1 MLGRSLS
8 ISTKIIFEWLLP
20 YFDIIASMN
29 SKKVSFISNHD
40 TRCVPCTFGM
50 GLAYFSPKL
59 KFTMKELENFCGFKE
74 GHGTWKAEAI
84 LGMAR
89 LGYEVYWIE
98 QFDFNSFSNNPEAY
112 LRSILSD
119 EVYKEQASN
128 TDLQLEAKR
137 MKKYIN
143 SGLPLEYRQGT
154 NDDIKDFLDDG
165 WLVHLEVNARTLAGR
180 SGYDGHSILV
190 TGYNDDEVIIQNP
203 DSDNGNQP
211 NQHVSWQVLNLT
223 L

>member
-74 GHGTWKAEAI
+74 GHGTWKAEAM

-154 NDDIKDFLDDG
+154 NDDIKDFLDVWDAI
-165 WLVHLEVNARTLAGR
+165 EDTPEEAARMRALSKSKMEAEALASQSDDSGNPTTR
-180 SGYDGHSILV
+180 SR
-190 TGYNDDEVIIQNP
+190 
-203 DSDNGNQP
+203 
-211 NQHVSWQVLNLT
+211 
-223 L
+223 

>member
-1 MLGRSLS
+1 
-8 ISTKIIFEWLLP
+8 
-20 YFDIIASMN
+20 MN

-74 GHGTWKAEAI
+74 GHGTWKAEAM

-98 QFDFNSFSNNPEAY
+98 QFDFNSFSNNPEA
-112 LRSILSD
+112 
-119 EVYKEQASN
+119 
-128 TDLQLEAKR
+128 
-137 MKKYIN
+137 YIN

>member
-1 MLGRSLS
+1 
-8 ISTKIIFEWLLP
+8 
-20 YFDIIASMN
+20 MN

-74 GHGTWKAEAI
+74 GHGTWKAEAM

-143 SGLPLEYRQGT
+143 SGLPLEY
-154 NDDIKDFLDDG
+154 
-165 WLVHLEVNARTLAGR
+165 
-180 SGYDGHSILV
+180 LV

-211 NQHVSWQVLNLT
+211 NQHVSWQVLNEAWKAFGGSYSLHAFKEPDT
-223 L
+223 PQ